1 MLLLRKNVGSIPP
14 IMAISL
20 GSLENAYNEMPKT
33 PEKARVD
40 EWCSR
45 IEDDCCSPFS
55 LDDFCKKVDTP
66 KTNLSDFS
74 KPIQARPPTSTM
86 FAARF
91 RKAPVYCF
99 ILTILSMRFLV
110 LWDFMIWRTFLV
122 VLKK

>member
-55 LDDFCKKVDTP
+55 LDDFCKKAGYSKNQFIRLFKAYTGKTP
-66 KTNLSDFS
+66 YQYYVRCK
-74 KPIQARPPTSTM
+74 I
-86 FAARF
+86 
-91 RKAPVYCF
+91 
-99 ILTILSMRFLV
+99 
-110 LWDFMIWRTFLV
+110 
-122 VLKK
+122 